1 MQLKYGNSRILSW
14 IRLFYSLIEHAF
26 IHHANELNDHAIH
39 KDLVSETEL
48 DYNTGNEKVK
58 LISFNTAPNLS

>member
-1 MQLKYGNSRILSW
+1 M
-14 IRLFYSLIEHAF
+14 IEHTF
-26 IHHANELNDHAIH
+26 IHHANELIELNDDAIH

-58 LISFNTAPNLS
+58 LISSNTTPLIS